1 MFFELDTISCTYSP
15 MYVQYTQMYTCT
27 HTHVC
32 SDVQYTQMYNTCTHH
47 VTTSGRPFFRFIS
60 LFVQYKHDANILYRP
75 IVYRCVPDELMM
87 NAGRFLFTFL
97 HLRKYLRKCEYANTV
112 IDFIYF
118 NHLSFIFSSHFIV
131 LVFMVHGRLH
141 GWLVR
146 CGWAW
151 LLAGVTSIGGRS
163 KRVQHNGRSPPFS
176 GVFLF
181 QGRVLIEV
189 YY

>member
-1 MFFELDTISCTYSP
+1 MYSTHRCVHTD
-15 MYVQYTQMYTCT
+15 VQYTHVHTHVHIHV

-32 SDVQYTQMYNTCTHH
+32 SVHTMYTPRPRRAVLSFVSFLHLYNTNMM
-47 VTTSGRPFFRFIS
+47 P
-60 LFVQYKHDANILYRP
+60 ILVYYRP

-87 NAGRFLFTFL
+87 NAGRFLFTFS

-118 NHLSFIFSSHFIV
+118 NHLSLIFSSHFIV

-151 LLAGVTSIGGRS
+151 LLAGVTSIGGRTE
-163 KRVQHNGRSPPFS
+163 RVQHNGRSPPFS

>member
-1 MFFELDTISCTYSP
+1 MFS
-15 MYVQYTQMYTCT
+15 
-27 HTHVC
+27 
-32 SDVQYTQMYNTCTHH
+32 THH
-47 VTTSGRPFFRFIS
+47 VHTTSTSGRPFFRFIS
-60 LFVQYKHDANILYRP
+60 SFVQYKHDANILYRP

-87 NAGRFLFTFL
+87 NAGRFLFTFS

-118 NHLSFIFSSHFIV
+118 NHLSLIFSSHFIV

-151 LLAGVTSIGGRS
+151 LLAGVTSIGGRTE
-163 KRVQHNGRSPPFS
+163 RVQHNGRSPPFS